1 MIKILNDE
9 KKVSMNVEP
18 TSPRSLS
25 PLSQAREDLINEK
38 IFNSKPDIKPVYSD
52 KQKAAIRQNREDSKR
67 LKEKIKKIKED
78 KTIELEEVK
87 FAKNLKE
94 QRHKENK
101 KRLNELRQ
109 WFNSLKVISYAEYL
123 ITDENGYIFTEIY
136 QNDNNEIKNQPDNL
150 LNIQYK
156 EYNSDP
162 DDVNLEELKELKLYK
177 KQYNNNKKK
186 SKKSLVL

>member
-9 KKVSMNVEP
+9 QKVSMNVEP

-38 IFNSKPDIKPVYSD
+38 IFNSKPEIKPVYSD

-78 KTIELEEVK
+78 KTIQLEEVK

-123 ITDENGYIFTEIY
+123 ITDENGYISTEIY

-177 KQYNNNKKK
+177 KQYNENKKK
-186 SKKSLVL
+186 SKKSLV